1 MPQENTKVHPLEEF
15 INSESFAT
23 KVLNASLNGLY
34 VYDVKLGKNIFI
46 NEEYTKLTGYTLC
59 ELQAMDDTQF
69 FARFHPEDTERVSDH
84 LQKIVFNNVE
94 VQEIEYRFKTKN
106 GRWIW
111 CFSRDSIFA
120 RNKDGSVSQL
130 LGTFFD
136 ITRLKNDITERKRAE
151 EALRQNE
158 QKYRVLFNTFPLGI
172 TVSDHTGRIV
182 ESNAMAEKLLGLPKK
197 EHEARRIDGDQWR
210 IIRPDETPMPANEYA
225 SVRALKEKRQI
236 ENVEMGIVKT
246 DTETTWINVSAA
258 PLHLEKH
265 GVVVTYNDITPRKKA
280 EQEYKTLFREMLDGF
295 ALHEIIC
302 DDSGTPVDYRFLDIN
317 PAFERMTGLKAESVV
332 GRTVMDV
339 LPGTE
344 IYWIE
349 TYGAV
354 ALSGDP
360 ITFENHS
367 AEIEK
372 HFQVTAFSPAPNQFA
387 CIFLDIT
394 ERKRA
399 EENLQRLNKKLEEK
413 VTERTQVA
421 KDRAKKL
428 QTLVG
433 ELTIA
438 EQKERQ
444 RIAKILHDHLQQLLV
459 GARINSEI
467 LCRSFGEKHNKIA
480 QNVFDLINQSI
491 QTSRSLTA
499 ELYPPVLQQGLS
511 AVLKWTVR
519 WMSEN
524 HGLTIDLQIDPDIEP
539 KKEDITAFLYQS
551 TRELLLNVIKH
562 SGVKSARLE
571 MSCDEEQKQ
580 LRVTV
585 SDRGAGFDTGAVLK
599 NEGTGFGLFSIH
611 ERLQLMG
618 GTILIESSPGNGASF
633 SLIVPL
639 ESKEEKED
647 EVILEIKTED
657 KITKTDKDKIR
668 TLVVDDH
675 AVVRQGISA
684 LLSFHSDI
692 ELVGEAGDGQ
702 EAVEKARQLHPD
714 VILMDIN
721 MPKMDGI
728 QATQIIHS
736 ELPYVRIIGLSIHDK
751 EDQGDQMIQ
760 AGASAYCAKDGS
772 TDEILSEIR
781 RSD

>member
-1 MPQENTKVHPLEEF
+1 MPQESTKVHPLEEF
-15 INSESFAT
+15 IKSESFAT
-23 KVLNASLNGLY
+23 KVLNTSLNGLY

-46 NEEYTKLTGYTLC
+46 NAEYTRLTGYTLC

-84 LQKIVFNNVE
+84 IQKIVFNNVE

-136 ITRLKNDITERKRAE
+136 ITRLKKFEEKLLKSEKLYRELARNLPNGAAFVVDRDMRYVLAEGQAISKAGMKSSNLEGKTILEALGPELASQYEHNYQSALRGKSFQREHFSHGRHYSTHGGPLYDTVGNIYAALAVSYDITERKLTEKALQESEQRFRIMADGTPIMIWVTDARGNNEFINKAYRRFFGVNSGQVRDQKWHPLIHPDNRESYVASFKQALKDQNPFHAE
-151 EALRQNE
+151 ACVRDVNGEWRW
-158 QKYRVLFNTFPLGI
+158 I
-172 TVSDHTGRIV
+172 
-182 ESNAMAEKLLGLPKK
+182 ESYGLP
-197 EHEARRIDGDQWR
+197 RFSSDGKFCGMVGSS
-210 IIRPDETPMPANEYA
+210 P
-225 SVRALKEKRQI
+225 
-236 ENVEMGIVKT
+236 
-246 DTETTWINVSAA
+246 
-258 PLHLEKH
+258 
-265 GVVVTYNDITPRKKA
+265 DIT
-280 EQEYKTLFREMLDGF
+280 D
-295 ALHEIIC
+295 
-302 DDSGTPVDYRFLDIN
+302 
-317 PAFERMTGLKAESVV
+317 
-332 GRTVMDV
+332 
-339 LPGTE
+339 
-344 IYWIE
+344 
-349 TYGAV
+349 
-354 ALSGDP
+354 
-360 ITFENHS
+360 
-367 AEIEK
+367 
-372 HFQVTAFSPAPNQFA
+372 
-387 CIFLDIT
+387 
-394 ERKRA
+394 RKRA
-399 EENLQRLNKKLEEK
+399 EENLRRLNEQLEHK
-413 VTERTQVA
+413 VAERT
-421 KDRAKKL
+421 KKL

-433 ELTIA
+433 ELTLA

-444 RIAKILHDHLQQLLV
+444 RLAKILHDHLQQLLV

-539 KKEDITAFLYQS
+539 KQEDITAFLYQS

-618 GTILIESSPGNGASF
+618 GTILIESSPGNGASL

-639 ESKEEKED
+639 EAKEEKKNEA
-647 EVILEIKTED
+647 IREIKTEH
-657 KITKTDKDKIR
+657 KTTEKGEDRIR
-668 TLVVDDH
+668 VLVVDDH
-675 AVVRQGISA
+675 TVVRQGISA
-684 LLSFHSDI
+684 LLGFHSDI
-692 ELVGEAGDGQ
+692 EIVGEADDGQ

-714 VILMDIN
+714 VILMDIS
-721 MPKMDGI
+721 MPMMDGI
-728 QATQIIHS
+728 QATRIIRS
-736 ELPYVRIIGLSIHDK
+736 ELPFVRIVGLSMHDNQ
-751 EDQGDQMIQ
+751 DQADQMIQ
-760 AGASAYCAKDGS
+760 AGASAYCPKDGS
-772 TDEILSEIR
+772 TDELLSAIR

>member
-1 MPQENTKVHPLEEF
+1 MPQENTKFHPLEEF

-23 KVLNASLNGLY
+23 KVLNTSLNGLY

-46 NEEYTKLTGYTLC
+46 NAEYTRLTGYTLC

-84 LQKIVFNNVE
+84 IQKIVFNNVE

-111 CFSRDSIFA
+111 CFSRDSVFA

-130 LGTFFD
+130 IGTFFD
-136 ITRLKNDITERKRAE
+136 ITRLKKSEEKLLKSEKLYRELARNLPNGAAFVVDRDMRYVLAEGQAISKAGMKSSNLEGKTILEALGPELASQYEHYYHSALRGKSFQWEHFSHGSHYATHGGPLHDDDGNIYAALAVSYDITERKRVE
-151 EALRQNE
+151 ETLRQSE
-158 QKYRVLFNTFPLGI
+158 EKYRVLFNTFPLGI

-182 ESNAMAEKLLGLPKK
+182 ESNAMAEKLLGLPKN
-197 EHEARRIDGDQWR
+197 EHEERRIDGDQWR
-210 IIRPDETPMPANEYA
+210 IIRPDETPMPADEYA
-225 SVRALKEKRQI
+225 SVRALKEKRLI
-236 ENVEMGIVKT
+236 ENVEMGIVKA
-246 DTETTWINVSAA
+246 DAQIIWINVSAA
-258 PLHLEKH
+258 PLNLEKY
-265 GVVVTYNDITPRKKA
+265 GVVVTYGDITARKKA
-280 EQEYKTLFREMLDGF
+280 EREYKTLFREMLDGF

-332 GRTVMDV
+332 GRTVMDI

-349 TYGAV
+349 TFGAV

-360 ITFENHS
+360 ITFENYS

-372 HFQVTAFSPAPNQFA
+372 HFEVTAFCPAPGQFA
-387 CIFLDIT
+387 CIFQDIT
-394 ERKRA
+394 EPKRA
-399 EENLQRLNKKLEEK
+399 EENLQRLNKKLEQK

-467 LCRSFGEKHNKIA
+467 LCRNVGEKHKKIA
-480 QNVFDLINQSI
+480 KNVFDLINQSI

-511 AVLKWTVR
+511 ASLQWTVR
-519 WMSEN
+519 WMNEN
-524 HGLTIDLQIDPDIEP
+524 HGLTIDLQTDPDIDP
-539 KKEDITAFLYQS
+539 KQEDVTAFLYQS

-562 SGVKSARLE
+562 SGVKSARIE
-571 MSCDEEQKQ
+571 MTCDEEQNQ

-585 SDRGAGFDTGAVLK
+585 SDHGSG
-599 NEGTGFGLFSIH
+599 
-611 ERLQLMG
+611 
-618 GTILIESSPGNGASF
+618 
-633 SLIVPL
+633 
-639 ESKEEKED
+639 
-647 EVILEIKTED
+647 
-657 KITKTDKDKIR
+657 IR
-668 TLVVDDH
+668 
-675 AVVRQGISA
+675 SEA
-684 LLSFHSDI
+684 LS
-692 ELVGEAGDGQ
+692 
-702 EAVEKARQLHPD
+702 
-714 VILMDIN
+714 
-721 MPKMDGI
+721 
-728 QATQIIHS
+728 
-736 ELPYVRIIGLSIHDK
+736 
-751 EDQGDQMIQ
+751 
-760 AGASAYCAKDGS
+760 
-772 TDEILSEIR
+772 
-781 RSD
+781 